1 MLGQSAFSRGSSV
14 TADNRIF
21 VYEVA
26 GLQQNDVN
34 TNCDHQIRTS
44 ASTFVQVPLRRMNA
58 TMQRIVNLGGKIVN
72 IHPLGSPEEGSAPS
86 ESKSEKHK
94 KSKH

>member
-1 MLGQSAFSRGSSV
+1 MLGQSAFARNFST

-21 VYEVA
+21 VYEVT

-34 TNCDHQIRTS
+34 AQCDHQIRPS
-44 ASTFVQVPLRRMNA
+44 SSTFVQVPLRRMSA
-58 TMQRIVNLGGKIVN
+58 TMQRIVNSGGKIVN
-72 IHPLGSPEEGSAPS
+72 IRPLSGDMPAITASAP
-86 ESKSEKHK
+86 EKT